1 MKQSNGGYVFLMES
15 STIEYIMERDCDLS
29 KVGGELDSKS
39 HRIGMKKNAPFH
51 AENIKQFRI
60 FKRMK
65 IFTC

>member
-39 HRIGMKKNAPFH
+39 HRSGMLRFT
-51 AENIKQFRI
+51 QRI
-60 FKRMK
+60 SSNSE
-65 IFTC
+65 TSTE